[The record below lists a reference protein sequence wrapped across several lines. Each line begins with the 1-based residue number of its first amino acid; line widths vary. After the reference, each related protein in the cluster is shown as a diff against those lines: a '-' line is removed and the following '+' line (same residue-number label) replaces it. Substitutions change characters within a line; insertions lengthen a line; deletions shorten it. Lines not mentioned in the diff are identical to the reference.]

1 VRGALMK
8 LALFLDVDRTLTRE
22 YIQRVYATQLGCEAD
37 YAALEQDFQAK
48 TLSSKEFGD
57 AIIKLFAAHGFTAER
72 AREWFDKVELQP
84 WTDELL
90 KFDVDKFLVSS
101 GPSYYIDQLAFEYK
115 IPMTH
120 VYRSE
125 YEFDQQTKV
134 IKRCKAVNEQQK
146 AQFVKSRLKDYD
158 FTIGIGDNLEF
169 DGPFVSQ
176 CTIPLMT
183 ISTDR
188 YISVPDFSLAISLL
202 ENIVRLKQETKV
214 VEVDKMNIR
223 QTINALSVQSWSI
236 FLAVISAA
244 FVLGTAVGARI
255 W

>member
-1 VRGALMK
+1 MK

-22 YIQRVYATQLGCEAD
+22 YIQHVYAKELGCEAE
-37 YAALEQDFQAK
+37 YSAVEQEFQARK
-48 TLSSKEFGD
+48 LSSKEFGD
-57 AIIKLFAAHGFTAER
+57 AIIKLFASRGFTAER
-72 AREWFDKVELQP
+72 ARELFDKVELQP

-101 GPSYYIDQLAFEYK
+101 GPSYYIDKLASEYN
-115 IPMTH
+115 IPKSH

-125 YEFDQQTKV
+125 YEFDAQSKL
-134 IKRCKAVNEQQK
+134 IKKCKAVNEQQK
-146 AQFVKSRLKDYD
+146 AQFVGSHLKKYD

-183 ISTDR
+183 ISSDR
-188 YISVPDFSLAISLL
+188 YISVPDFSLAIILL
-202 ENIVRLKQETKV
+202 ENIVKLKQETKV
-214 VEVDKMNIR
+214 VEVDKMNIK
-223 QTINALSVQSWSI
+223 QTINALSVQSWGI
-236 FLAVISAA
+236 FFAVISAVFTLGAA
-244 FVLGTAVGARI
+244 FGAKI